1 MTLLNVTLL
10 DTSIA
15 TDNLGDEI
23 IMDAVQQVVSEVL
36 PRANVYR
43 VATHEYMSWVS
54 RRLLRKSTLAI
65 VGGTNL
71 LSSSMGRFS
80 LWKVMPW
87 DVPSLNRAIL
97 LGAGWRSYMGEM
109 DAYTRWML
117 KRILCSNSIHSVRDT
132 YSKKKLAS
140 LDKKVCDT
148 GCPTMWPL
156 IPSHCKAIP
165 HRRADEVVT
174 TLTYYLPNPQR
185 DHAFLNLLKRSYR
198 KVYFWS
204 QQSEDQAYLDS
215 LKVPGITSIY
225 PTVGSYNALLDSHPI
240 DFVGTRLHGGIRA
253 LQKGRRSLILA
264 VDNRATEIAQSCNL
278 PVAPREA
285 TEEIEAWIFGEA
297 PTSVRLPFEAIAD
310 WKAQFR
316 EYATSS

>member
-1 MTLLNVTLL
+1 MLNITLL

-23 IMDAVQQVVSEVL
+23 IMDAVQQVISEVL
-36 PRANVYR
+36 PRASVYR

-87 DVPSLNRAIL
+87 DVPSLNRTIL
-97 LGAGWRSYMGEM
+97 LGVGWRSYMGDM

-117 KRILCSNSIHSVRDT
+117 KRILDSNSIHSVRDT
-132 YSKKKLAS
+132 YTKKKLAA

-148 GCPTMWPL
+148 SCPTMWSLTP
-156 IPSHCKAIP
+156 PHCKAIP
-165 HRRADEVVT
+165 RHKADEVVT
-174 TLTYYLPNPQR
+174 TLTFYLPNPER
-185 DHAFLNLLKRSYR
+185 DRELLNVLKRSYK

-204 QQSEDQAYLDS
+204 QQSEDQLYLDS
-215 LKVPGITSIY
+215 LQVPGITSIY
-225 PTVGSYNALLDSHPI
+225 PTVESYNSLLASQSL
-240 DFVGTRLHGGIRA
+240 DFVGTRLHGGIRS

-264 VDNRATEIAQSCNL
+264 VDNRATEIAQTCNL
-278 PVAPREA
+278 PVVPREA
-285 TEEIEAWIFGEA
+285 TPEIEAWIFGNA
-297 PTSVRLPFEAIAD
+297 PTSVRLPSDAIAD

-316 EYATSS
+316 EYATAS